1 MTLRELE
8 TKRPATIT
16 INDAAEIMEVTPQFL
31 RIALQQGR
39 FPFGVGVEMSQ
50 WAYYINTERFLCY
63 MKCGN
68 LV

>member
-1 MTLRELE
+1 MTLGELE

-31 RIALQQGR
+31 RIALQQGK

-50 WAYYINTERFLCY
+50 WAYYINSDRFIYY
-63 MKCGN
+63 MRCDK
-68 LV
+68 L